1 MPRKKIFTLA
11 TPITTVYNGLEDF
24 NLRKEGLIEGI
35 ASHEWKLF
43 RAMFETVEKA
53 RNVDGGALVEEL
65 TTEIGQACGS
75 MNSGKPIQKEMVNKL
90 RAIGDYIDGESVDQL
105 NGCASVRSLKAI
117 AQAKG
122 ISRTLKN
129 EIVKAIGKAGGV
141 YSDKDLI
148 ELAKFAKTKE
158 ASGLSAAQI
167 VERKPAGCH
176 KAQGAEGAESGQAR
190 IMRMHAEEYEART
203 GKAPKN
209 ANTLADWVAS
219 TLIPQSQ
226 AWVEENGEEL

>member
-129 EIVKAIGKAGGV
+129 EIVKAIGKA
-141 YSDKDLI
+141 
-148 ELAKFAKTKE
+148 
-158 ASGLSAAQI
+158 
-167 VERKPAGCH
+167 AGCH